1 MAAFAGASLVA
12 LVSFGFW
19 QTWWLAALL
28 VVAALLAAAQ
38 RIEPAAEASSN
49 SP

>member
-28 VVAALLAAAQ
+28 AAAQ